1 MLIYIPCIKPDL
13 PLFCFALKADPN
25 TLFRSNSLSSKAM
38 EQFMKVSE
46 EIYFTW
52 AEIIF
57 PLSRFVSE
65 HTTKL

>member
-1 MLIYIPCIKPDL
+1 MLTYIPCIKPDL

-46 EIYFTW
+46 EISFT
-52 AEIIF
+52 
-57 PLSRFVSE
+57 
-65 HTTKL
+65 